1 LISERI
7 KHLSY
12 NLKYPNFYF
21 CRTKDQQ
28 EVDWIEEQDLK
39 ISVYEFKWKD
49 VDKFKFP
56 RKFVEAYKPTT
67 KGIDTANFAAFILDD
82 FE

>member
-1 LISERI
+1 MISERI

-67 KGIDTANFAAFILDD
+67 TGIDTANFAAFILDD
-82 FE
+82 LE